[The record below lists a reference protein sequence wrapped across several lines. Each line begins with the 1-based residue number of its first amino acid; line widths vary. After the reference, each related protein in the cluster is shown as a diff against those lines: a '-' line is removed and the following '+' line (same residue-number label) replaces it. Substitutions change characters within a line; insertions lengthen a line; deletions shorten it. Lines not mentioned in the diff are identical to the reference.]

1 MNTLSKKHSFQK
13 MLFENSV
20 PLNIRLRMQARS
32 VSFDKMASI
41 FTKRIWQSYSDSS
54 LESLIV
60 TGVESFCEN
69 VTEVESPS
77 FST

>member
-41 FTKRIWQSYSDSS
+41 FTKRIWQSY
-54 LESLIV
+54 
-60 TGVESFCEN
+60 
-69 VTEVESPS
+69 
-77 FST
+77 